1 MVYRLL
7 KLLCKFTL
15 RFYFRRVRIVGKEKI
30 PNDVPCIFIA
40 NHPSAF
46 MDPIVVA
53 TTVRQP
59 VYFIAAGEYVGK
71 GIKGWFF
78 RNFLHMIPVFRPSTR
93 PEDVHKN
100 KDMFNYCFD
109 HLSGRNSLL
118 IFPEGVS
125 ITERKLKPLKTGVA
139 RIARGAE
146 LKNNREL
153 HLVIIPIGLNYS
165 DPHRFRSD
173 LFVNI
178 GEPIRV
184 NEYITANP
192 ENEIEEVERLTD
204 LCEEKLRESVIHI
217 DTENTD
223 KVLDLL
229 NTIYSRD
236 LKLELGIDFKEQERE
251 FKMQKEML
259 DATLYFREHQPET
272 FLRVTAQMSA
282 YADKLNKNGLNDKD
296 IKEIKFQKSF
306 RRIGSYIIGFPVF
319 LLGFLP
325 NFIPYFLV
333 DFTVKRLKMNETF
346 KGSMILAAGLFIYG
360 GFYTALALLAGIFT
374 PIGWFA
380 LLLPFVF
387 YGAGIYA
394 LLYITAINHSRKRKN
409 LRRVL
414 RGNKELTEELIV
426 ERKKL
431 ITELEECRLEYEL
444 LRVEG

>member
-1 MVYRLL
+1 
-7 KLLCKFTL
+7 
-15 RFYFRRVRIVGKEKI
+15 VGKEKI
-30 PNDVPCIFIA
+30 PADNPVIFIA

-53 TTVRQP
+53 TAVRQP
-59 VYFIAAGEYVGK
+59 IYFIAAGEYVGK

-78 RNFLHMIPVFRPSTR
+78 RKFLHMIPVFRPGTR

-109 HLSGRNSLL
+109 HLSSGKSLL

-125 ITERKLKPLKTGVA
+125 ITERKVKPLKTGLA

-146 LKNNREL
+146 LKNNEKL
-153 HLVIIPIGLNYS
+153 NLLIIPIGLNYS

-178 GEPIRV
+178 GDPV
-184 NEYITANP
+184 CVADHITSNP
-192 ENEIEEVERLTD
+192 ENEIEEVEKLTD
-204 LCEEKLRESVIHI
+204 LCEEKLRETVIHI
-217 DTENTD
+217 STENTD

-229 NTIYSRD
+229 HNIYSRD

-251 FKMQKEML
+251 FRMQKEML
-259 DATLYFREHQPET
+259 DAIEYFREHQPET
-272 FLRVTAQMSA
+272 FMRVTRQMST
-282 YADKLNKNGLNDKD
+282 YTDKLNKNGLNDKD

-306 RRIGSYIIGFPVF
+306 RRIGSYIIGFPIF
-319 LLGFLP
+319 LLGFFP
-325 NFIPYFLV
+325 NFIPYLLV
-333 DFTVKRLKMNETF
+333 DFSVTRLKIHETF
-346 KGSMILAAGLFIYG
+346 RGSIVLAAGLFIYG
-360 GFYTALALLAGIFT
+360 GFYTALAILAGIFT
-374 PIGWFA
+374 PLGWFA
-380 LLLPFVF
+380 TLLPFVF

-394 LLYITAINHSRKRKN
+394 LLYMTAILHSRKRKN

-414 RGNKELTEELIV
+414 RSNRELSEELIV

-431 ITELEECRLEYEL
+431 ISELEECRLEYEQL
-444 LRVEG
+444 KVES